1 VSVSEGGMQLSLE
14 RFAGVPYYEDMS
26 EDDLTDISRTHS
38 MITSAA
44 MVSTIGTAR
53 GTTHGSCRPF
63 AARTPD
69 DPSYR
74 AVGCSCE
81 IVAGGL
87 KPILR
92 TCSSFTNLREPM
104 ICSPEID
111 VLAI

>member
-1 VSVSEGGMQLSLE
+1 MII
-14 RFAGVPYYEDMS
+14 A
-26 EDDLTDISRTHS
+26 HS
-38 MITSAA
+38 MMTSAA

-63 AARTPD
+63 AARTPE

-87 KPILR
+87 KPTL
-92 TCSSFTNLREPM
+92 T
-104 ICSPEID
+104 ID
-111 VLAI
+111 LSLTLWKRDV